1 MTWLGWN
8 TLLFAWKWVF
18 IALIYLALFTV
29 LLAVRR
35 EMSLR
40 VGGSRGTA
48 PVAAG
53 RMRVIRSGGE
63 SRLRPGTIFNLQ
75 PETTLGGDPGSDI
88 ALSDPYTSAH
98 HARLRWDG
106 LTWWIEDLGSTN
118 GTWINQER
126 CPAYKPLP
134 IPPGATIRVGDTAF
148 EILE

>member
-40 VGGSRGTA
+40 VGSGRSAA

-53 RMRVIRSGGE
+53 RMRITRSGDD
-63 SRLRPGTIFNLQ
+63 SRTRPGSIFVLR
-75 PETTLGGDPGSDI
+75 PETTLGGAPDNNI
-88 ALSDPYTSAH
+88 ALSDPYVSAH

-106 LTWWIEDLGSTN
+106 MTWWVEDLGSTN

-126 CPAYKPLP
+126 CPAYKPVA
-134 IPPGATIRVGDTAF
+134 IPPGATVRMGDTAF
-148 EILE
+148 EIFE